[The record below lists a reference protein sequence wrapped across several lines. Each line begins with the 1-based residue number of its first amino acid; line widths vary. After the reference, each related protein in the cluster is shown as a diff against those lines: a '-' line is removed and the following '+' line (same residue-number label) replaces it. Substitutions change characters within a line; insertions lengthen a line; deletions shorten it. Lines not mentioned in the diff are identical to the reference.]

1 MRDIIESFKASFDA
15 EPSKDL
21 IYDVSDL
28 AFDAFIDSTALNGI
42 PIFGFLNSIRK
53 IGDSIQDYRLAR
65 KLYNFVYY
73 TSDISSAQ
81 RAEFMVE
88 YQAINQENAYESLF
102 AMIDRIDN
110 VNKIAILSNLMRHKI
125 WGRITIDEFIR
136 LTIVLERIPYPD
148 LFRIANYTVD
158 YYESGVADML
168 YAAGIL
174 YQSVID
180 ANSTS
185 KYRLN
190 SVGEQFLKFG
200 LCEDIQLQ
208 DKYIT
213 SVNAAIEWHDI
224 EKVTKD

>member
-21 IYDVSDL
+21 ICDVSDL

-148 LFRIANYTVD
+148 LFRITNYTVD

-168 YAAGIL
+168 YAAGVL

>member
-1 MRDIIESFKASFDA
+1 M
-15 EPSKDL
+15 
-21 IYDVSDL
+21 
-28 AFDAFIDSTALNGI
+28 
-42 PIFGFLNSIRK
+42 
-53 IGDSIQDYRLAR
+53 IG
-65 KLYNFVYY
+65 K
-73 TSDISSAQ
+73 
-81 RAEFMVE
+81 
-88 YQAINQENAYESLF
+88 
-102 AMIDRIDN
+102 
-110 VNKIAILSNLMRHKI
+110 
-125 WGRITIDEFIR
+125 
-136 LTIVLERIPYPD
+136 
-148 LFRIANYTVD
+148 
-158 YYESGVADML
+158 YYESDYEEAL
-168 YAAGIL
+168 IQLLEEYHNRRAKPAGIL

>member
-1 MRDIIESFKASFDA
+1 
-15 EPSKDL
+15 
-21 IYDVSDL
+21 
-28 AFDAFIDSTALNGI
+28 
-42 PIFGFLNSIRK
+42 
-53 IGDSIQDYRLAR
+53 
-65 KLYNFVYY
+65 
-73 TSDISSAQ
+73 
-81 RAEFMVE
+81 
-88 YQAINQENAYESLF
+88 
-102 AMIDRIDN
+102 
-110 VNKIAILSNLMRHKI
+110 MRHKI

-200 LCEDIQLQ
+200 LLKIYSYKINILPL
-208 DKYIT
+208 
-213 SVNAAIEWHDI
+213 
-224 EKVTKD
+224 